1 VQKKVQSDKVYQL
14 LTPCK
19 QITEKFGEL
28 FICSTVNEYIR
39 IRTPFLYPDGDV
51 IDLFFKEEGEFIRL
65 TDLGETLRWLR
76 MQTVTQRKSSKQR
89 QLINDICLNHGIEF
103 YRGMLMVRFKQSE
116 DFAQAVTRL
125 SQAALR
131 VSDLWFTFRSQVSES
146 MTDEVEDFLR
156 EHQINFER
164 RPRLSGRSGR
174 VWKPD
179 FHTRLPQ
186 RSSLVTV
193 LSTGSRTAARSL
205 AAYTSAAWHD
215 LNYLTLGQEPLK
227 FISLFEDT
235 LDVWTEEDYRLVEDI
250 SEIANW
256 SRPDEFLEKLAS

>member
-1 VQKKVQSDKVYQL
+1 M
-14 LTPCK
+14 LTPCE
-19 QITEKFGEL
+19 QITERIGEL
-28 FICSTVNEYIR
+28 FTCSTLNEYVR

-51 IDLFFKEEGEFIRL
+51 IDLFFKEEGEYITL

-131 VSDLWFTFRSQVSES
+131 VSDLWFTFRSRASES
-146 MTDEVEDFLR
+146 VTDEVEDLLR
-156 EHQINFER
+156 DNQIKFER
-164 RPRLSGRSGR
+164 SPQLTGRSGR
-174 VWKPD
+174 VWRPD

-193 LSTGSRTAARSL
+193 LSTGSRTTARRL

-215 LNYLTLGQEPLK
+215 LSYLTLGQEALK
-227 FISLFEDT
+227 FVSLFDDT

-250 SEIANW
+250 SEVANW

>member
-1 VQKKVQSDKVYQL
+1 MM
-14 LTPCK
+14 LTPCE

-227 FISLFEDT
+227 FISLFDDT

>member
-1 VQKKVQSDKVYQL
+1 MQKKVQSDKVYQL
-14 LTPCK
+14 LTPCE

-227 FISLFEDT
+227 FISLFDDT